1 LMTAY
6 VLSKIAK
13 INKLNT
19 RINHTSA
26 QHTLKVL

>member
-1 LMTAY
+1 MTAY

-19 RINHTSA
+19 QINHASA
-26 QHTLKVL
+26 KHTLKVL